1 MNWFLPNNRI
11 QRLLQE
17 FSWVAVGQVIAVLGS
32 LMLLRVLTESLDP
45 TKFGQLALGL
55 TIAGLVNAVIM
66 GGLVNGIGRFYSVA
80 VEKNDVSGYLH
91 GSFRI
96 ISYATVAVVIIGLVM
111 IAMLIWFGYFQ
122 WIGLMIAALIFSVL
136 ASYNASLNGIQNA
149 ARQRK
154 IVAFHSGLDPW
165 LKILFV
171 IGVTLWLGSSSTA
184 VVLCYAFASLL
195 LLISQLFFLRHL
207 PDSQGT
213 KNSDLT
219 KKDWVRKIWLFSWPF
234 IIWGLPG
241 WAQISS
247 TRWALQAFGS
257 TADVG
262 YYSVLSQLGYIPI
275 QTIMGVFMAF
285 ITPVIY
291 SMAGSATD
299 ESRRENVSSL
309 VYRMTL
315 VGIVT
320 VSYTHLTLPTIYSV

>member
-165 LKILFV
+165 
-171 IGVTLWLGSSSTA
+171 
-184 VVLCYAFASLL
+184 
-195 LLISQLFFLRHL
+195 
-207 PDSQGT
+207 
-213 KNSDLT
+213 
-219 KKDWVRKIWLFSWPF
+219 
-234 IIWGLPG
+234 
-241 WAQISS
+241 
-247 TRWALQAFGS
+247 
-257 TADVG
+257 
-262 YYSVLSQLGYIPI
+262 
-275 QTIMGVFMAF
+275 
-285 ITPVIY
+285 
-291 SMAGSATD
+291 
-299 ESRRENVSSL
+299 
-309 VYRMTL
+309 
-315 VGIVT
+315 
-320 VSYTHLTLPTIYSV
+320 